1 MNVMTLLPFRFTDYK
16 NVMVSVFLGSIGYF
30 FYDKYKSNQVRN
42 HPSFEMA
49 QMVLKQDKRVSNFCG
64 RNYNIYKY
72 KMINQDDNNVAYRIH
87 IEGIRGNCRVLVKCQ
102 KHTHA
107 ELKAHSLEQIQYSKK
122 SKEDK
127 ASSTFVPIN
136 FNDMIFPTE
145 ETFKKVQD
153 LLKSKSLPDEIL
165 FFNRENYLKGDYH
178 AGKEEINKVL
188 KKPIENADTFY
199 RINSIVMV
207 ANDNLV
213 FNIRPI
219 GPKFR
224 DYDIEDTMYTVR
236 TYEDLLK
243 KMMNA
248 RFEYNEAL
256 QDDVSAEEFR
266 NEIILYKQ
274 TKFQQ
279 RTQQRK
285 YVSIFNIIFLVGGY
299 FISKTVFSRKID
311 YNTIKSLQNKISN
324 LGPKT
329 SLGNTHRLI
338 AIDYHNGMSLSTIYI
353 QGLAMGEKGAKC
365 GIETTSSLDEISPH
379 RTVTMYSLNPNP
391 QISIDSKDGKTEN
404 IKISI

>member
-1 MNVMTLLPFRFTDYK
+1 MYGFASPKFRITMTGIALA
-16 NVMVSVFLGSIGYF
+16 SVGYI
-30 FYDKYKSNQVRN
+30 FYEHYKSYQVQT
-42 HPSFEMA
+42 HPTFEMA

-64 RNYNIYKY
+64 KNYNIYKY
-72 KMINQDDNNVAYRIH
+72 RMISQDDNNVAYRVH

-136 FNDMIFPTE
+136 FNDLIIPTG

-165 FFNRENYLKGDYH
+165 IFNRENYLKGDYH
-178 AGKEEINKVL
+178 AGKEEVNKVL

-199 RINSIVMV
+199 RITSMVMV

-224 DYDIEDTMYTVR
+224 DYDIEDTMYTYR
-236 TYEDLLK
+236 SYEDMLK
-243 KMMNA
+243 KLMNA

-256 QDDVSAEEFR
+256 QEDVSAEEFR

-285 YVSIFNIIFLVGGY
+285 YVTIFNMVVFVGGY
-299 FISKTVFSRKID
+299 FVSKMVLKQKID
-311 YNTIKSLQNKISN
+311 YTTLKSLQSKILN

-329 SLGNTHRLI
+329 PLGNNHRLI
-338 AIDYHNGMSLSTIYI
+338 AIDYNFSPI
-353 QGLAMGEKGAKC
+353 QQKFNISGLAMGEKGALC
-365 GIETTSSLDEISPH
+365 GIETSTIIEDISPH
-379 RTVTMYSLNPNP
+379 STVTLYSLNPTTSTSP
-391 QISIDSKDGKTEN
+391 KSADVKDSKTEN
-404 IKISI
+404 VKISI